1 MNRDLLVFS
10 AVLILAISLVVSGNA
25 FLEAKKAENAPID
38 ENLELQRALAY
49 GEIQNVMAA
58 HTYCYEA
65 QKQAYEI
72 ENFWSKRDD
81 ISYGAQNVGREA
93 VINYFVKTNDAA
105 HKAKLKR
112 MSELY
117 PDEVKNIPENEGIG
131 DMVIHLATTP
141 YIEVAGDC
149 KTAKGLWYVP
159 SINVEIDQNGD
170 PVPVTIWEKCDV
182 DFIKEDGKWKIWHFT
197 QWVQFAAPL
206 NKSLVDGS
214 FQLSRPFFS
223 PQPLGGQEA
232 GRQPAQQP
240 VDMSQ
245 TKSKDQA
252 YSTKRVADWRPGL
265 PKPYNTWENL
275 TSEVSK

>member
-1 MNRDLLVFS
+1 MKRDKLFFLS
-10 AVLILAISLVVSGNA
+10 VLILTIGLVISGNA
-25 FLEAKKAENAPID
+25 FLEAKKSNSTSTEQ
-38 ENLELQRALAY
+38 NLELQRALAY

-72 ENFWSKRDD
+72 ETYWSKRDD
-81 ISYGAQNVGREA
+81 ISYGSENVGREA
-93 VINYFVKTNDAA
+93 TINYFVKTNDAA

-112 MSELY
+112 MSELF
-117 PDEVKNIPENEGIG
+117 PGEVKNTPENEGIG

-159 SINVEIDQNGD
+159 SINVEIDQNGE

-214 FQLSRPFFS
+214 WQLSRPFFN
-223 PQPLGGQEA
+223 PQPSN
-232 GRQPAQQP
+232 QQP
-240 VDMSQ
+240 VEQ
-245 TKSKDQA
+245 QKNQEQARDQRDKN
-252 YSTKRVADWRPGL
+252 YSTRRVAGWAPDL
-265 PKPYNTWENL
+265 PKPYNTWDDL
-275 TSEVSK
+275 TSGISK

>member
-1 MNRDLLVFS
+1 MRDKLFIS
-10 AVLILAISLVVSGNA
+10 AVLILATGIVVSGNS
-25 FLEAKKAENAPID
+25 FLEAKKSDNAAI
-38 ENLELQRALAY
+38 EQNLELQRALAY
-49 GEIQNVMAA
+49 GEIQNIMAA

-65 QKQAYEI
+65 QKQHYEI

-81 ISYGAQNVGREA
+81 ISYGPQNVGREA

-112 MSELY
+112 MSELF

-131 DMVIHLATTP
+131 DMVVHLATTP

-159 SINVEIDQNGD
+159 SVNVEINQNGE
-170 PVPVTIWEKCDV
+170 PVPVTIWEKCEV

-197 QWVQFAAPL
+197 QWVQFAAAL
-206 NKSLVDGS
+206 DKSLVDGS

-223 PQPLGGQEA
+223 PQPLEGQEA
-232 GRQPAQQP
+232 GQQPAQQP
-240 VDMSQ
+240 
-245 TKSKDQA
+245 KSAGQAKNRDQV
-252 YSTKRVADWRPGL
+252 YSTKRVADWRPDL
-265 PKPYNTWENL
+265 PRPYDTWDDL
-275 TSEVSK
+275 TSGASK